1 MADELEQDAT
11 TAADEKAP
19 FKLTIQERVD
29 QKFKQHAIALPKEL
43 TVWRTDKER
52 TGADKDNDP
61 GVDGAEE
68 AAKNTKLIHYDK
80 EDLISF
86 HELCISKALTKAA
99 ADLDYEH
106 PTVIQRQVIPSILEG
121 NDVLAHA
128 VTGSGKTAA
137 YLLPILEKYVR
148 LRQTKSTAIGKL
160 RYLVLQPTRELAAQ
174 CHSMLQA
181 LTQYISG
188 FTSVPVFGGS
198 SIRQQRRD
206 LEATPDFV
214 VATSG
219 RLLDHIQNTKGFSLE
234 DVEVLVLDEADRLI
248 EMGFKDEVD
257 AIVKQC
263 KHPKRQ
269 TIMVSATLNQDLQEL
284 AQIALNDALTFTVQ

>member
-1 MADELEQDAT
+1 M
-11 TAADEKAP
+11 
-19 FKLTIQERVD
+19 
-29 QKFKQHAIALPKEL
+29 
-43 TVWRTDKER
+43 
-52 TGADKDNDP
+52 
-61 GVDGAEE
+61 
-68 AAKNTKLIHYDK
+68 
-80 EDLISF
+80 
-86 HELCISKALTKAA
+86 
-99 ADLDYEH
+99 
-106 PTVIQRQVIPSILEG
+106 IQRQVIPTILEG

-128 VTGSGKTAA
+128 ITGSGKTAA
-137 YLLPILEKYVR
+137 YLLPILEKYIR
-148 LRQTKSTAIGKL
+148 LRQTKSTTIGKL

-181 LTQYISG
+181 LSRYISG

-214 VATSG
+214 VATTG
-219 RLLDHIQNTKGFSLE
+219 RLLDHVHNTKGFSLE

-284 AQIALNDALTFTVQ
+284 GKIALKEALTFTVQQQ